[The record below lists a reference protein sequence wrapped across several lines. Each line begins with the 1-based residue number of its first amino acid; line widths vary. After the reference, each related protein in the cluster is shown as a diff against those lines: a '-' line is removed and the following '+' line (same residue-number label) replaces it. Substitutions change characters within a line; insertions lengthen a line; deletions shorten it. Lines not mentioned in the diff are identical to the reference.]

1 MIRTQVQLTKDQVRS
16 LKTLAAERQVSV
28 AELVRQSVD
37 HFVRLTRGIDVE
49 TRRRRAIAA
58 AGRFRAD
65 CSDISLEH
73 DRHLAEAYGSSE

>member
-1 MIRTQVQLTKDQVRS
+1 MIRTQVQLTKDQVKS

-49 TRRRRAIAA
+49 TQRRRAIAA
-58 AGRFRAD
+58 AGRFHANR
-65 CSDISLEH
+65 SDISTEH
-73 DRHLAEAYGSSE
+73 DQYLVEAYDGK